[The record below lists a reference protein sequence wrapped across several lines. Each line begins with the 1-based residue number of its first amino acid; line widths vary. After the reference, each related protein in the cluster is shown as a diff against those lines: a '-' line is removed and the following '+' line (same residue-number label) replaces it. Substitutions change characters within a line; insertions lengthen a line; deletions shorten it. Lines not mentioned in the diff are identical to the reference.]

1 MLKRE
6 GGAKSKVYLIEVDE
20 ATVLMAHLASNP
32 LSRLGCLI
40 NPLNYMKGFSKQP
53 NLLRGFDAKCTMS
66 GDGNPLLLKKK
77 RNCVSIKKRRL
88 CR

>member
-6 GGAKSKVYLIEVDE
+6 RGAKSKVYLIEVDE

-40 NPLNYMKGFSKQP
+40 NP
-53 NLLRGFDAKCTMS
+53 
-66 GDGNPLLLKKK
+66 
-77 RNCVSIKKRRL
+77 
-88 CR
+88 